1 MSNSSQLFSE
11 RNTAA
16 SSAPTTAPTVSP
28 SNSNLAAEIRGANRD
43 ELRSGRATSLVDTLE
58 AQQSAPSSTTAL
70 QRSRVIGKT
79 LDDDDER
86 LAAAV
91 ERRRAEIA
99 DARATKPAPQAEA
112 AFAVS
117 SGGSSVIPA
126 SAPEAAVAES
136 TSGGFWSN
144 AWSSVKGFCSKSV
157 EIGTGIAKGIYKIG
171 EFAVTEAVPF
181 LFSEKCW
188 SAVGSAAAWVG
199 SKLIDPDTWVAAG
212 KFAFSCVTWAQRA
225 AWNVITNP
233 VDSLRAAGSFL
244 KSMSDGLGLTDL
256 AVGLGRLCTGD
267 LRGGLQ
273 ALKGAGTAFLEF
285 TGIADL
291 GRAVYHGG
299 LALYYLG
306 TGDKLQAAIHGGQ
319 ALMNGA
325 FAVLS
330 IGSIAATVAT
340 GGAAAGAIV
349 GVMALRTSLSTA
361 AKQVVKT
368 ACKEF
373 LKESGEKI
381 GKELVENLAK
391 TVSRDVLTQAGEKIA
406 NQGTRDLAIQ
416 HLGREGAQALLSRG
430 TADHVRAELATKL
443 LQKAGPEAFEQVME
457 KHGIK
462 VGDRLMKDMGITE
475 RVAKLTEQFVRDTR
489 GKSAKDLAAELLEAG
504 VVKNQKE
511 ALSTAKELQR
521 ILKGAGKASD
531 KELCETLTEGIMKP
545 LREHVNSAVR
555 EGFEKQ
561 MRTTLKGAP
570 EKQLDEAIE
579 AGWRGA
585 ERGLEKSMRKAVYAG
600 VKEGLNRSR
609 AKFVK
614 LGLDGDDQ
622 TFAIGTGERTHASGE
637 VDAKGI
643 KEKPEHL
650 VTAKEEYDGS
660 KDWIEEKQYNDGENL
675 VSLKLAHHGNKTELI
690 SRNIEKIAG
699 EKKTQTLT
707 EKASGALLDY
717 VRPLGD
723 LKALASD
730 LLKKPS
736 DIASSGGAGNHLKT
750 LGYDLYAIG
759 AGTSM
764 AALYG
769 GAAFVATAAMPATVG
784 VAASVIVAGY
794 AYRQFSKGVRN
805 EQANALAAKEGSK
818 EKANDS
824 PPNGP
829 ANSSAAVVKPSAP
842 DPVTNSSILAGAELE
857 KRDQGGASRQSIVNS
872 TEVEQVGGMK
882 LSNRS
887 AITRPERREDA
898 NISQEL
904 AADEERRRK
913 VSEEREIVARLT
925 ATSLSPSSDGAKMD
939 AISALSTGATATK
952 HVHPDESQLSHS
964 ALSVA
969 PGAFSKNA
977 IWEERAVIAK
987 ITPSQAENLISH
999 QASEDSSVLAKIG
1012 PDSAAI
1018 AKRRSA
1024 A

>member
-16 SSAPTTAPTVSP
+16 SSAPTTAPTVS
-28 SNSNLAAEIRGANRD
+28 SNNLVAEIRGANRD
-43 ELRSGRATSLVDTLE
+43 ELRSGRAVSLVDTLE
-58 AQQSAPSSTTAL
+58 AQQPAPSSTTAL
-70 QRSRVIGKT
+70 QRGRVIGKT

-99 DARATKPAPQAEA
+99 DARATKPAPQPEA

-117 SGGSSVIPA
+117 SGGA
-126 SAPEAAVAES
+126 SAMAAAAPVAVVAES
-136 TSGGFWSN
+136 SSGGFWSN
-144 AWSSVKGFCSKSV
+144 AWSSVKSFCSKSV
-157 EIGTGIAKGIYKIG
+157 EIGTGIAKGIYKIQ
-171 EFAVTEAVPF
+171 EFAVTEVVPF
-181 LFSEKCW
+181 LCSAKCW
-188 SAVGSAAAWVG
+188 NAVGSAAAWVG

-212 KFAFSCVTWAQRA
+212 KFAFSCVTWAQRT

-373 LKESGEKI
+373 LKESGEQI

-406 NQGTRDLAIQ
+406 TQGVRDLAIQ

-475 RVAKLTEQFVRDTR
+475 RVAKLTENFVRETR
-489 GKSAKDLAAELLEAG
+489 GKSTKDLAEELLEAG

-511 ALSTAKELQR
+511 AHSTAKELQR

-531 KELCETLTEGIMKP
+531 KEICEALTEGIMKP

-561 MRTTLKGAP
+561 MRATLKGAP

-622 TFAIGTGERTHASGE
+622 AVAIGTGERTHASGE
-637 VDAKGI
+637 VGAKGI

-707 EKASGALLDY
+707 EKASSALLDY

-723 LKALASD
+723 LKALVAD
-730 LLKKPS
+730 VFKNPS
-736 DIASSGGAGNHLKT
+736 DIASSGGVRQYLKT

-759 AGTSM
+759 AGSSM

-794 AYRQFSKGVRN
+794 AYRQFSKGVRS
-805 EQANALAAKEGSK
+805 EQANALAANKDSK
-818 EKANDS
+818 GKTEDS
-824 PPNGP
+824 PKDSP
-829 ANSSAAVVKPSAP
+829 ANSSAALAKPSETDTKINKP
-842 DPVTNSSILAGAELE
+842 ILASAEAE
-857 KRDQGGASRQSIVNS
+857 TVGHVSSSQRS
-872 TEVEQVGGMK
+872 TVDTTEQEQVGKMQ

-887 AITRPERREDA
+887 AITRPERREEA
-898 NISQEL
+898 NLSQEL

-913 VSEEREIVARLT
+913 LSEERERVARLT
-925 ATSLSPSSDGAKMD
+925 TAPLSTASDGTKTDTSSIVATRADAAKQ
-939 AISALSTGATATK
+939 AER
-952 HVHPDESQLSHS
+952 DESQLSRS
-964 ALSVA
+964 AFSVA
-969 PGAFSKNA
+969 PGAFSKDA

-987 ITPSQAENLISH
+987 IAPSQAENLISD
-999 QASEDSSVLAKIG
+999 QASEDSSVIAKIG
-1012 PDSAAI
+1012 ADGAAI
-1018 AKRRSA
+1018 SKRRRSA

>member
-1 MSNSSQLFSE
+1 
-11 RNTAA
+11 
-16 SSAPTTAPTVSP
+16 
-28 SNSNLAAEIRGANRD
+28 
-43 ELRSGRATSLVDTLE
+43 
-58 AQQSAPSSTTAL
+58 
-70 QRSRVIGKT
+70 
-79 LDDDDER
+79 
-86 LAAAV
+86 
-91 ERRRAEIA
+91 
-99 DARATKPAPQAEA
+99 
-112 AFAVS
+112 
-117 SGGSSVIPA
+117 VIPA

-136 TSGGFWSN
+136 ASGGFWSN
-144 AWSSVKGFCSKSV
+144 AWSSVKSFCSKSV
-157 EIGTGIAKGIYKIG
+157 EIGTGIAKGIYKIH

-212 KFAFSCVTWAQRA
+212 KFAFSCVTWAQRT

-340 GGAAAGAIV
+340 GGAAAGSIV

-361 AKQVVKT
+361 TKQVVKT

-373 LKESGEKI
+373 LKESGEQI

-511 ALSTAKELQR
+511 SHSTAKELQR

-531 KELCETLTEGIMKP
+531 KEICEALTEGIMKP

-585 ERGLEKSMRKAVYAG
+585 ERGLEKSMRKAVHAG
-600 VKEGLNRSR
+600 VNEGLNRSR

-622 TFAIGTGERTHASGE
+622 ALEIGSGGRTQASGE
-637 VDAKGI
+637 DIKGV
-643 KEKPEHL
+643 KEKPEHSL
-650 VTAKEEYDGS
+650 TAKEEYDGS
-660 KDWIEEKQYNDGENL
+660 KDWIEERHYNDGDNL

-690 SRNIEKIAG
+690 SKNIEKIAG
-699 EKKTQTLT
+699 
-707 EKASGALLDY
+707 
-717 VRPLGD
+717 
-723 LKALASD
+723 
-730 LLKKPS
+730 
-736 DIASSGGAGNHLKT
+736 
-750 LGYDLYAIG
+750 
-759 AGTSM
+759 
-764 AALYG
+764 
-769 GAAFVATAAMPATVG
+769 
-784 VAASVIVAGY
+784 
-794 AYRQFSKGVRN
+794 
-805 EQANALAAKEGSK
+805 KEGSSK
-818 EKANDS
+818 EAANSSYQPGSERAPNEGVILRTIDNIAPLRDFRTLVSDIYRSPASVGGWNKYLSAVAHDINVISKSTVGGAIGGGTVAVVTSGFPPVAMAVVSGYVAYRCYKICSEHGRSHQDKLLAQGNEGNPNPKDS
-824 PPNGP
+824 P
-829 ANSSAAVVKPSAP
+829 ANSSVSLAKPGEIDTKINKPILTSAEAET
-842 DPVTNSSILAGAELE
+842 VGHGSSSQRNA
-857 KRDQGGASRQSIVNS
+857 VNS
-872 TEVEQVGGMK
+872 TELEQVGGMK

-887 AITRPERREDA
+887 AITRPEQREDA

-913 VSEEREIVARLT
+913 LSEEREIVARLT
-925 ATSLSPSSDGAKMD
+925 ATSLSPGSDGAKMD
-939 AISALSTGATATK
+939 AISALSTRAIATK
-952 HVHPDESQLSHS
+952 HVHPDESQLSS
-964 ALSVA
+964 SSFSVTPGSKLDALA
-969 PGAFSKNA
+969 KDA
-977 IWEERAVIAK
+977 ILEKRAVLARIG
-987 ITPSQAENLISH
+987 PSQSENLIS
-999 QASEDSSVLAKIG
+999 SGEGEGDSSVITKIG

-1018 AKRRSA
+1018 TKRRSA